1 MSGGQRGFWDVEE
14 RLRALSVQGDPLEK
28 LAATV
33 DFEMFRADLAAAL
46 GRRDRAKGGRPC
58 FDPVLKFTAQRALP
72 SARMLVLQALHGLS
86 LAQTEYLVADRLS
99 WMRFCRLGA
108 GDAVP
113 DANTLWDFREAL
125 IAAGAL
131 DALFARLDRAIT
143 EAGYLPMAGQIV
155 DATLVAAPRQRNTEA
170 EKARIKA
177 GEKARDI
184 WPADRRS
191 ATGHKPA
198 KARQKDA
205 DACWTVKFSKARP
218 REDGTPQIDIAVP
231 HFGYK
236 SHISIDRRHGVIRRG
251 KTTDAAAHD
260 GARLREGLIDPD
272 NTASDVWGDTA
283 YRSAE
288 NERYLRGIGKVSRIH
303 RRKPPR
309 RPMPRHTARA
319 NAAKS
324 SVRARVEHPFAH
336 QKRAMG
342 LVIRTIGLAR
352 AHATITLA
360 NIAYNMKRWCWLD
373 RRGVPA

>member
-14 RLRALSVQGDPLEK
+14 RLRELSVQGDPLEK

-58 FDPVLKFTAQRALP
+58 FDQVLKF
-72 SARMLVLQALHGLS
+72 RMLVLQALHGLS

-99 WMRFCRLGA
+99 WMRFCRLGP

-125 IAAGAL
+125 IASDAL
-131 DALFARLDRAIT
+131 ERLFARLDEAIT
-143 EAGYLPMAGQIV
+143 AAGYLPMAGQIV

-177 GEKARDI
+177 GAKAAEI
-184 WPADRRS
+184 WPD
-191 ATGHKPA
+191 KLA
-198 KARQKDA
+198 KARQKDT
-205 DACWTVKFSKARP
+205 DARWTVKFSKARL
-218 REDGTPQIDIAVP
+218 REDGTPQRDIAVP

-236 SHISIDRRHGVIRRG
+236 SHISIDRRHGLIRRG

-260 GARLREGLIDPD
+260 GAGLREGLIDPD

-288 NERYLRGIGKVSRIH
+288 NERYLASIGRVSRIH
-303 RRKPPR
+303 RRKPPG

-336 QKRAMG
+336 QKRVMG

-352 AHATITLA
+352 ARATITLA

-373 RRGVPA
+373 RRGLPA